1 MATFNKPAQW
11 REYYRPG
18 IGKVGQYQVA
28 GVPYVTSSI
37 PVPAPGEDTQE
48 VSLGI
53 PAGSEVKDTEV
64 VEIQFPYVTKRI
76 TIINDM
82 TASEFAPL
90 RYGFSY
96 HGVKGISGIAS
107 GHTEAGEGA
116 WYGVLHNSS
125 SITMDVRVERLYL
138 RSHSI
143 GAGLGASASVI
154 AELTYIPT
162 GSTPFISSSEDRF
175 WGYGA
180 TVNHRSGSFIGGG
193 NWSGSAGVG

>member
-11 REYYRPG
+11 RHYYRPG
-18 IGKVGQYQVA
+18 IGQVGQYQLS

-37 PVPAPGEDTQE
+37 PIPAPGEDTQE
-48 VSLGI
+48 VNLGI

-76 TIINDM
+76 TIINDI

-96 HGVKGISGIAS
+96 HGVKGISGITSAHNAVS
-107 GHTEAGEGA
+107 KGT

-138 RSHSI
+138 RTHSVGSGI
-143 GAGLGASASVI
+143 GASASVI

-175 WGYGA
+175 WGFGA
-180 TVNHRSGSFIGGG
+180 TVGHRSGSFIGGG

>member
-11 REYYRPG
+11 RQYYRPG
-18 IGKVGQYQVA
+18 IGQVGQYQLS

-37 PVPAPGEDTQE
+37 PIPPADEDTQE
-48 VSLGI
+48 VNVGI
-53 PAGSEVKDTEV
+53 PAGSEVLDTEV
-64 VEIQFPYVTKRI
+64 VEIQFPSVTKRI
-76 TIINDM
+76 TIINDI

-96 HGVKGISGIAS
+96 HGVKGISGIAGS
-107 GHTEAGEGA
+107 HSAAGA
-116 WYGVLHNSS
+116 TSWYGVLHNSS

-138 RSHSI
+138 RTHSTSE
-143 GAGLGASASVI
+143 LGATASVI

-180 TVNHRSGSFIGGG
+180 TKRHRSGSFIGGG

>member
-11 REYYRPG
+11 RHYYRPG
-18 IGKVGQYQVA
+18 IGQVGQYQLS

-37 PVPAPGEDTQE
+37 PIPAPGDDDAEE
-48 VSLGI
+48 VNLGI
-53 PAGSEVKDTEV
+53 PAGTEVKDVEV

-76 TIINDM
+76 TIINDI

-96 HGVKGISGIAS
+96 HGVKGISGIAG
-107 GHTEAGEGA
+107 GHSVAGA
-116 WYGVLHNSS
+116 TSWYGVLHNSS

-138 RSHSI
+138 RSHSTSE
-143 GAGLGASASVI
+143 LGATASVI

-175 WGYGA
+175 WGYAA

>member
-48 VSLGI
+48 VNLGI

-76 TIINDM
+76 TIINDI

-138 RSHSI
+138 RSHSTSE
-143 GAGLGASASVI
+143 LGATASVI

-180 TVNHRSGSFIGGG
+180 TVGHRSGSFIGGG

>member
-37 PVPAPGEDTQE
+37 PVTAPGEDTQE
-48 VSLGI
+48 VNLGI

-76 TIINDM
+76 TIINDI

-138 RSHSI
+138 RSHSTSE
-143 GAGLGASASVI
+143 LGATASVI

-175 WGYGA
+175 WGFGA
-180 TVNHRSGSFIGGG
+180 TVGHRSGSFIGGG

>member
-11 REYYRPG
+11 RQYYRPG
-18 IGKVGQYQVA
+18 IGQVGQYQLS

-37 PVPAPGEDTQE
+37 PIPAPGDDTQE
-48 VSLGI
+48 VNLGI
-53 PAGSEVKDTEV
+53 PAGIEVKDVEV

-76 TIINDM
+76 TIINDI

-96 HGVKGISGIAS
+96 HGVKGISGITSAHNATS
-107 GHTEAGEGA
+107 KGT

-138 RSHSI
+138 RSHSTSE
-143 GAGLGASASVI
+143 LGATASVI

-180 TVNHRSGSFIGGG
+180 TSNHRSGSFIGGG

>member
-48 VSLGI
+48 VNLGI

-76 TIINDM
+76 TIINDI

-107 GHTEAGEGA
+107 GHTTAGDGA

-138 RSHSI
+138 RSHSTSE
-143 GAGLGASASVI
+143 LGATASVI

-180 TVNHRSGSFIGGG
+180 TVGHRSGSFIGGG